1 MSRGAARNKVSDMF
15 VNTFADQ
22 LKKLAQ
28 ECGNV
33 EVVIDDGMT
42 THLSVVERVE
52 SAICTQ
58 NGGERR
64 IVISVVRRNEEAGL
78 KVKGFADGG
87 ATW

>member
-1 MSRGAARNKVSDMF
+1 MLVNPFVS
-15 VNTFADQ
+15 Q
-22 LKKLAQ
+22 LKRLARQ
-28 ECGNV
+28 CGNV

-42 THLSVVERVE
+42 NHLSVVERVE

-78 KVKGFADGG
+78 KVKGFRNGG
-87 ATW
+87 PTW

>member
-1 MSRGAARNKVSDMF
+1 MNI
-15 VNTFADQ
+15 NTFVDQ
-22 LKKLAQ
+22 LTNLAR

-42 THLSVVERVE
+42 KHLSVVERAE